1 LAQAGYVGVNL
12 HSGGEGLYTPI
23 AGNLEQGFS
32 ARPVY
37 YGMLMAERFAGATL
51 VTASL
56 SAQSKTQNVTAFAAS
71 RGYEWKL
78 AIFNKAAALV
88 RLKFTGIES
97 TKSKAEVTLLQ
108 GKAIDSKDGVTLGGS
123 SVGANGAFAPRPQ
136 TTISIRR
143 GKGTVELPAYTAAVV
158 EL

>member
-1 LAQAGYVGVNL
+1 
-12 HSGGEGLYTPI
+12 
-23 AGNLEQGFS
+23 
-32 ARPVY
+32 
-37 YGMLMAERFAGATL
+37 MAERFAGATF
-51 VTASL
+51 VTASLSL
-56 SAQSKTQNVTAFAAS
+56 SAQSKTQNSTACAAS

-78 AIFNKAAALV
+78 AIFNEAAAPV

-97 TKSKAEVTLLQ
+97 MKSKAEVTFLQ
-108 GKAIDSKDGVTLGGS
+108 GKAIDGKDGVTLGGS

-136 TTISIRR
+136 TTISIRH